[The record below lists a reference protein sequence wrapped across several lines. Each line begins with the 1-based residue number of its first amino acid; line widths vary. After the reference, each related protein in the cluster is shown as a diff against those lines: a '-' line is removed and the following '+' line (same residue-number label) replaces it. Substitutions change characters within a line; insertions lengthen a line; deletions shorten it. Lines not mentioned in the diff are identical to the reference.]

1 MAHMMWRPGRRLF
14 STAAVL
20 MLLTAAAHTAGQFT
34 GSSGA
39 AEDAVVG
46 AMAGFH
52 VPMGLGMTPS
62 FLDFFRA
69 ISFTMSIT
77 FAALGIINLTLA
89 ASADISDRLL
99 GRVVWINL
107 LWTGAFGLAMLYY
120 QVPPPLI
127 CAVVIE
133 ALLLASIVLPP
144 RPRS

>member
-20 MLLTAAAHTAGQFT
+20 MLLTAAAHTAGQFA

-39 AEDAVVG
+39 AEDAVIA
-46 AMAGFH
+46 AMAAFH
-52 VPMGLGMTPS
+52 IPMGLGMTPS
-62 FLDFFRA
+62 FLDFFGA
-69 ISFTMSIT
+69 VSLAMSIT

-99 GRVVWINL
+99 GRIVWVNL
-107 LWTGAFGLAMLYY
+107 FWTGAFGLAMLYY

-133 ALLLASIVLPP
+133 AILLASIVLPP
-144 RPRS
+144 RQES